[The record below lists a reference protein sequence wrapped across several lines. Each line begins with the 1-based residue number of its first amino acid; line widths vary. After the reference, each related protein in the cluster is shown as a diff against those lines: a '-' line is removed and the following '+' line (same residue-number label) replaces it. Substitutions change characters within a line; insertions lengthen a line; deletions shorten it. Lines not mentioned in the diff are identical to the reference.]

1 MWLQLT
7 NASNEPMLF
16 NFDRLETIWKTGIG
30 TALRFPM
37 TSEDDPPYV
46 VKETLEKIAAMLD
59 VQRAQRT
66 IRKLEEALS
75 DITVSE
81 ARDPVDT
88 VARLRKIAREAL
100 K

>member
-7 NASNEPMLF
+7 NTSNEPMLF
-16 NFDRLETIWKTGIG
+16 NFDRLEAIWKTGSG
-30 TALRFPM
+30 TALRFQM

-46 VKETLEKIAAMLD
+46 VKETLEKIAAFLD

-66 IRKLEEALS
+66 IHKLEEALHS
-75 DITVSE
+75 IRE
-81 ARDPVDT
+81 AEGRDPVDT